1 MRITGGDMRGR
12 SIQVPRES
20 VRPTQNRVREA
31 LFSSL
36 QTCIAKARVLDL
48 FAGSGAVGIGALSRG
63 ASRVCWVEED
73 RQVFR
78 VLKGNVSKLVGD
90 NPQMKC
96 IQADVFNY
104 LRKDLAESR
113 YDIIFADPPYQKRY
127 RSEGEVT
134 APRLLQAVAES
145 GLLES
150 GGIFVLEQGSDEA
163 VPESDLWD
171 LIRDKRYGGTQVR
184 FFRTKGS
191 AL

>member
-1 MRITGGDMRGR
+1 MRITGGDMLGR
-12 SIQVPRES
+12 SIRVPRDS
-20 VRPTQNRVREA
+20 VRPTQDRVREA

-36 QTCIAKARVLDL
+36 QTCIPEARVLDL
-48 FAGSGAVGIGALSRG
+48 FAGSGAVGLGALSRG

-78 VLKGNVSKLVGD
+78 ILKGNVSKLVGSD
-90 NPQMKC
+90 PRVKY
-96 IQADVFNY
+96 IQADVFKF
-104 LRKDLAESR
+104 LRKGLAESR

-127 RSEGEVT
+127 LTEGEPT
-134 APRLLQAVAES
+134 ATRLLQAVAES

-150 GGIFVLEQGSDEA
+150 GGLFVLEQGSDEA

-171 LIRDKRYGGTQVR
+171 LIKDKRYGGTQLR

-191 AL
+191 AV